1 LGVVVKIRKIK
12 KIIKTFEKSSLNQL
26 DITVGKL
33 KIHLQKPQNPVD
45 FSDEENRK
53 EAIPSAND
61 PIWIYSPLVGTCY
74 LKTTAEATPL
84 VFLGKKVQ
92 KNEIVCLIET
102 MKVFNE
108 IKSPVDGIIVNIM
121 AEDGC
126 MVEYHQPLVAVKCN
140 D

>member
-1 LGVVVKIRKIK
+1 MKIRKIK
-12 KIIKTFEKSSLNQL
+12 KIIKTFEKSSLDQL

-33 KIHLQKPQNPVD
+33 RIHLQKPQNPVD

-53 EAIPSAND
+53 EALPSVSD

-74 LKTTAEATPL
+74 LKTATDSVPL
-84 VFLGKKVQ
+84 VFLGKKVK

-126 MVEYHQPLVAVKCN
+126 MVEYHQPLVAVKC
-140 D
+140 DD

>member
-1 LGVVVKIRKIK
+1 
-12 KIIKTFEKSSLNQL
+12 
-26 DITVGKL
+26 
-33 KIHLQKPQNPVD
+33 LQKPQKPGD

-53 EAIPSAND
+53 EAMPSASD
-61 PIWIYSPLVGTCY
+61 PIWIHSPLVGTCY
-74 LKTTAEATPL
+74 LKTTSEAAPL

-126 MVEYHQPLVAVKCN
+126 MVEYHQPLFAVKC
-140 D
+140 DD